1 MDRLQG
7 VETEICTKSVFVEL
21 GHLGEWPA
29 VWWTGRWERVVHFEI
44 GQVSVV
50 PHEGIDRGGPGID
63 SIRF

>member
-1 MDRLQG
+1 MNRFKI

-21 GHLGEWPA
+21 GHINERPTI
-29 VWWTGRWERVVHFEI
+29 WWIDRWERVVRFDI
-44 GQVSVV
+44 RQVPVV